1 MLEKLGKQCYT
12 FSDGNGQEAC
22 MKTEFDITLNS
33 KDMYYFSM
41 HHTYTGSQ
49 GITSIIMAVLCFAA
63 AVYTYGSVE
72 LMNTILYAGFGVL
85 FLLYVPVNLY
95 LRSKRQVLT
104 SDVLQNALHY
114 RIDETGIHTSQ
125 KEASADLPWEQ
136 VYKVISTRHN
146 VLIYSNRIN
155 AYIIPRSQIAE
166 EYDTIRQIAAAN
178 VPKFRFK
185 MK

>member
-1 MLEKLGKQCYT
+1 
-12 FSDGNGQEAC
+12 
-22 MKTEFDITLNS
+22 MKTEFDITLDS

-49 GITSIIMAVLCFAA
+49 GIISIVIAALCFAS

-72 LMNTILYAGFGVL
+72 LLYTILYAGFGIL
-85 FLLYVPVNLY
+85 FLLYIPVSLY
-95 LRSKRQVLT
+95 LRSKRQILT
-104 SDVLQNALHY
+104 SDVLRNALHY
-114 RIDETGIHTSQ
+114 AIDETGIHTSQ

-136 VYKVISTRHN
+136 VYRIISTRNH

-155 AYIIPRSQIAE
+155 AYIIPRSQVTK
-166 EYDTIRQIAAAN
+166 EYDIIRQIAIAKL
-178 VPKFRFK
+178 PKFRCK